1 MILNIDGLEVLFPYE
16 CIYPEQ
22 YEYML
27 ELKRVLDAKG
37 HGVLEMPCGT
47 GKTISLL
54 SVILSYSLKHPHAVS
69 RLVYCSRTVPE
80 IEKVL
85 EELKLLF
92 AAHLSERGKPIPML
106 AIGLSARKNLCI
118 HPEVSQETDGRVV
131 DGKCQQLTSSFVRE
145 QREINPVLPQCDF
158 FERFESYGRDAPLP
172 DGVYTLE
179 GLKAYGK
186 EHGFCPYF
194 LARHAIQNA
203 SIIVY
208 SYYYLLDPKIAG
220 IVSKEIP
227 RNTVVVFDEAHN
239 IDNVCVQSMSVKLTR
254 TTLGGAL
261 RNLDTLS
268 AEVERIKEQDANRLR
283 IEYKRFVCYYFI
295 PFLLCYCTQ

>member
-1 MILNIDGLEVLFPYE
+1 MILDIDGLEVLFPFEY
-16 CIYPEQ
+16 IYPEQ

-47 GKTISLL
+47 GKTISIL
-54 SVILSYSLKHPHAVS
+54 SVILSYSIKHPHAVS

-85 EELKLLF
+85 DELKLLF
-92 AAHLSERGKPIPML
+92 TAHHKEKKKPLPIL

-118 HPEVSQETDGRVV
+118 HPDVSQETEGRVV
-131 DGKCQQLTSSFVRE
+131 DGKCQRLTSSYIRE
-145 QREINPVLPQCDF
+145 QRQINPVLPQCDF
-158 FERFESYGRDAPLP
+158 FERFESYGRDTPLP

-179 GLKAYGK
+179 GLRNYGK
-186 EHGFCPYF
+186 EQGMCPYF

-203 SIIVY
+203 KIIVY
-208 SYYYLLDPKIAG
+208 SYCYVLDPKIAD

-239 IDNVCVQSMSVKLTR
+239 IDNVCIESMSVKLTR

-261 RNLDTLS
+261 RNLDSLS
-268 AEVERIKEQDANRLR
+268 EEVERIKQQDANKLR
-283 IEYKRFVCYYFI
+283 HEYQRYVR
-295 PFLLCYCTQ
+295 

>member
-1 MILNIDGLEVLFPYE
+1 MILDIDGLEVLFPFEY
-16 CIYPEQ
+16 IYPEQ

-47 GKTISLL
+47 GKTISIL
-54 SVILSYSLKHPHAVS
+54 SVILSYSLKHPHSVS

-85 EELKLLF
+85 DELKLLF
-92 AAHLSERGKPIPML
+92 AAHHKEKKKPLPIL

-118 HPEVSQETDGRVV
+118 HPNISQETDGRVV
-131 DGKCQQLTSSFVRE
+131 DGKCQRLTSSYIRE
-145 QREINPVLPQCDF
+145 QKQINPVLPQCDF
-158 FERFESYGRDAPLP
+158 FERFESYGRDTPLP

-179 GLKAYGK
+179 GIRKYGK
-186 EHGFCPYF
+186 EQGMCPYF

-203 SIIVY
+203 KIIVY
-208 SYYYLLDPKIAG
+208 SYYYVLDPKIAD

-227 RNTVVVFDEAHN
+227 KNTVIVFDEAHN
-239 IDNVCVQSMSVKLTR
+239 IDNVCIQSMSVKLTR

-261 RNLDTLS
+261 RNLDSLS
-268 AEVERIKEQDANRLR
+268 EEVERIKQQDANKLR
-283 IEYKRFVCYYFI
+283 HEYQRYV
-295 PFLLCYCTQ
+295 L